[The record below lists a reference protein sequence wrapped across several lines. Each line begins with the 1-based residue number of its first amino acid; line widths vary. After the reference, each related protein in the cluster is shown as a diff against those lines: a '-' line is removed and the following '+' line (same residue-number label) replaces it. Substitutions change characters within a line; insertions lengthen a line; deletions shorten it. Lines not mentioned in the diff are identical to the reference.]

1 MSVEEAEYDALE
13 TPLTGGSSSCSGI
26 NELTKMP
33 KFQED
38 MKWELNLLD
47 DMCQKGMELRMDE
60 NYDEQIWEQLD
71 LVLVHKGEQDEM
83 RRFREMGV
91 YSYVDR
97 ETAYQ
102 DKDGVFVK
110 VKWVRINKGTAD
122 NPKVRCRLVAQ
133 ELGYGV
139 KEDELFAGTPSSMA
153 VKVVL
158 SRMAS

>member
-1 MSVEEAEYDALE
+1 
-13 TPLTGGSSSCSGI
+13 
-26 NELTKMP
+26 
-33 KFQED
+33 

-47 DMCQKGMELRMDE
+47 DMCQKGMEPRMDE
-60 NYDEQIWEQLD
+60 YYDEQTWEQLD
-71 LVLVHKGEQDEM
+71 LVLVQRGEQDEM

-110 VKWVRINKGTAD
+110 AKWVRINKGTGD

-133 ELGYGV
+133 ELGT
-139 KEDELFAGTPSSMA
+139 A
-153 VKVVL
+153 
-158 SRMAS
+158 SRRTSCSQERHLRWQ